1 VIQAASWLAHRRVN
15 PAAKLRL
22 FCFPYSGAD
31 ASLFYRWPESLPP
44 GVEVC
49 PVQLPGR
56 GARIGEAPFTAIG
69 PLVEACGTALTP
81 FLDRPFAL
89 FGHSLGAL
97 VAFELARWTRRRLAA
112 EPAHLFVSA
121 CGAPQL
127 PDRETAMHHLPDPEF
142 LEALRR
148 LNGTPEAVLAQPEL
162 RDLILPILRA
172 DFTIC
177 ETYSYTEE
185 PPLDCPLSAYGGLR
199 DVHVGRDRLEAW
211 RTQTARAFLVR
222 MFPGDH
228 FFLNSD
234 RVLLLRVLALE
245 LHQIVAGR
253 LRV

>member
-1 VIQAASWLAHRRVN
+1 
-15 PAAKLRL
+15 
-22 FCFPYSGAD
+22 
-31 ASLFYRWPESLPP
+31 
-44 GVEVC
+44 
-49 PVQLPGR
+49 
-56 GARIGEAPFTAIG
+56 
-69 PLVEACGTALTP
+69 
-81 FLDRPFAL
+81 
-89 FGHSLGAL
+89 
-97 VAFELARWTRRRLAA
+97 
-112 EPAHLFVSA
+112 
-121 CGAPQL
+121 
-127 PDRETAMHHLPDPEF
+127 
-142 LEALRR
+142 
-148 LNGTPEAVLAQPEL
+148 VLAQPEL